1 MKVHLVSGG
10 CGFVGRNMVKRLYR
24 TTQDKIFFID
34 DLSVGTDPST
44 WLDHAWLAKKM
55 ELKYMARMSD
65 CTF

>member
-1 MKVHLVSGG
+1 
-10 CGFVGRNMVKRLYR
+10 MVKRLYR

-44 WLDHAWLAKKM
+44 WLDHALVGEKM